1 MEIKT
6 KFFGTVAVDAT
17 EIIDFPQ
24 GVPGF
29 EQLRRFIRLQPENSV
44 FSSLQALDRVE
55 TAFIT
60 ISPFLVCPDYT
71 FELDDQ
77 ITRELRLTKLE
88 EALVLGMVTIPPQN
102 PGKSTVNLKAPVIIN
117 YSNKRGLQIIL
128 DDKYPLRAP
137 LGSSAGITQDK
148 ISK

>member
-6 KFFGTVAVDAT
+6 KFFGAVAVDPAK
-17 EIIDFPQ
+17 IVDFPQ
-24 GVPGF
+24 GIPGF
-29 EQLRRFIRLQPENSV
+29 EQLRRFIWLQPENSI
-44 FSSLQALDRVE
+44 FSSLQALDREE

-60 ISPFLVCPDYT
+60 ISPFLVCPDYS

-77 ITRELRLTKLE
+77 IARELGLTKLE
-88 EALVLGMVTIPPQN
+88 EALILGMITIPPQN

-117 YSNKRGLQIIL
+117 HFNQRGLQIIL
-128 DDKYPLRAP
+128 DGNYPLRAP
-137 LGSSAGITQDK
+137 LGNGAGITQDK